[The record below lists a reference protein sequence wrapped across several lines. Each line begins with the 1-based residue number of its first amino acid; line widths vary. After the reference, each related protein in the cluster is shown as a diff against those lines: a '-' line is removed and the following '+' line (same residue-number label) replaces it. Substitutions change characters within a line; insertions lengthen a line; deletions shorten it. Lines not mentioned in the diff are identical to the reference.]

1 MNKTVRLSKDSDE
14 LLNEL
19 AKDLKLSKTKIIT
32 KALKE
37 YKRNLFFK
45 KADEIYDKMTQDDFE
60 QEKTEQA
67 LWEETFL
74 TDLDKNI
81 DQCR

>member
-19 AKDLKLSKTKIIT
+19 AKNLKISKTEIIT

-37 YKRNLFFK
+37 YKRDLFFK
-45 KADEIYDKMTQDDFE
+45 KADEIYDKMTQDEFE

-67 LWEETFL
+67 LWEEASL
-74 TDLDKNI
+74 TDLEKNE
-81 DQCR
+81 